1 MFFLM
6 FFSLNLLD
14 PNEIYRNP
22 VTSSQEYG
30 WWRQDGAPE
39 SLPWTKVPRSSA
51 RVNSEMTRY
60 NTLYNFAFIFGKN
73 EMKSFL

>member
-1 MFFLM
+1 MYFSLGKLFRFTFFP
-6 FFSLNLLD
+6 FFSE

-39 SLPWTKVPRSSA
+39 SLPWAKVPRDSA
-51 RVNSEMTRY
+51 RVNSEMTR
-60 NTLYNFAFIFGKN
+60 
-73 EMKSFL
+73 